1 MEEWGRGVQGELL
14 MTGAFT
20 SANTRML
27 GKRLFSSLLQTTRL
41 DEISLFV
48 RMAFNLQ
55 SVLKALLF
63 SSGQPLSIKDIQSVF
78 ARFHEQSAK
87 VKNPESNAVETE
99 EGKKTTAA
107 VEPEEV
113 TEVDAD
119 DSALYNDVPDLV
131 TAAQIR
137 EALDAVTEDLKT
149 GNEVFLLQEGATGY
163 RIVSHPR
170 YARWVRALRNEP
182 PPSKLSTSA
191 LETMAVVAYRQPVTR
206 SEIEAVR
213 GVSADAGLNKLL
225 ERELI
230 YITGRADLPGRP
242 LQYATTDAFLEFV
255 GVKSL
260 VELPASDVLSPRQI
274 DEWLKNAMNP
284 TTPGDAE
291 MGLPLEEGEGESPM
305 EDEAHIEGQEPAPE
319 GETAISD
326 EAAELE
332 TATPDFDKSG
342 EASQAEAEAG
352 EESPVADEE
361 PVAVEGEIE
370 SEPESGAEP
379 ETQVDGEDQDA
390 DEPEKIV

>member
-1 MEEWGRGVQGELL
+1 
-14 MTGAFT
+14 
-20 SANTRML
+20 ML
-27 GKRLFSSLLQTTRL
+27 GKRLFSSLLQSSQL
-41 DEISLFV
+41 DEISLSV

-87 VKNPESNAVETE
+87 VKSPDPAVAGADEAKKVAEAPET
-99 EGKKTTAA
+99 
-107 VEPEEV
+107 EEV

-119 DSALYNDVPDLV
+119 DAELYKDVPDLV

-137 EALDAVTEDLKT
+137 EALDAVTEELSSSD
-149 GNEVFLLQEGATGY
+149 EVFLLQEGAQGY
-163 RIVSHPR
+163 RIVSHPKF
-170 YARWVRALRNEP
+170 ARWVRALRNEP
-182 PPSKLSTSA
+182 PPAKLSISA
-191 LETMAVVAYRQPVTR
+191 LETLAVVAYRQPVTR
-206 SEIEAVR
+206 SEIETVR

-291 MGLPLEEGEGESPM
+291 MGLPLEEGEGETPM
-305 EDEAHIEGQEPAPE
+305 EDEAHIEGEMPEPADDIAE
-319 GETAISD
+319 EINAAGAESETKESGETESVDDSPI
-326 EAAELE
+326 EK
-332 TATPDFDKSG
+332 TV
-342 EASQAEAEAG
+342 
-352 EESPVADEE
+352 ESPVAAAAPALTEAEIDPGSETD
-361 PVAVEGEIE
+361 VEAG
-370 SEPESGAEP
+370 
-379 ETQVDGEDQDA
+379 DGEQDA
-390 DEPEKIV
+390 DEPEKTV